1 MLCGLIGG
9 GVLPAAAFQPPD
21 EIPAEVRSGL
31 QHLIQISS
39 NSGEDRELRV
49 EQIAAL
55 LDMVTAGDDLPLGS
69 EGVGEAACAYGHFD
83 VHCLFKDILRIG
95 FSPDIPSH
103 VLMPSSVR
111 FARWCEIEGQPGRT
125 LPALCPLIE
134 GLDAPVVLRG
144 VEYVENTPDLNSGA
158 YYGYPLDRTL
168 ILLRHE
174 GRLFLISISIQ
185 KTVSDVGR
193 KGAVVGADSDWNYLY
208 SEEAGLGKPGLG
220 WVQSHM
226 YAGGSVTVYAD
237 LGQDRPMV
245 RCGIFRWLRAGW
257 ASINVV
263 RRSHIEEGLKRYT
276 ETMRQILE
284 NPNLPDGDSLAAGF
298 ARIDGLSDAVL
309 LERTRSYF
317 ETLAETSGAQLSSA
331 AREWLNRLIAEGAAL
346 HLDRDRMEA
355 LLAVQYLKAILGK
368 PTGPEVSGL
377 ATGRSRGRCG

>member
-1 MLCGLIGG
+1 
-9 GVLPAAAFQPPD
+9 
-21 EIPAEVRSGL
+21 
-31 QHLIQISS
+31 
-39 NSGEDRELRV
+39 
-49 EQIAAL
+49 
-55 LDMVTAGDDLPLGS
+55 
-69 EGVGEAACAYGHFD
+69 
-83 VHCLFKDILRIG
+83 LFKDILRIG